1 MKLLI
6 LLYIASLNPFL
17 RIGTLLPL
25 GVASKTMKSGGY
37 IETGVIHKTGFFYL
51 SGNMEALNFTFLGS
65 GKTGLNLL
73 GTTLRVGIDGEKI
86 GLKWFSIHVG
96 LPLYR
101 AYLQNQAARST
112 SMIVGFSI
120 GGGTSFNIKDFFHA
134 GWHMEY
140 VNFPG
145 KTHNWEYVKLGL
157 NFSL

>member
-6 LLYIASLNPFL
+6 LFYIASLNPFL

-37 IETGVIHKTGFFYL
+37 IETGVSHKTGFFYI
-51 SGNMEALNFTFLGS
+51 SGNVEALNFTFLGS

-73 GTTLRVGIDGEKI
+73 GTTIRVGIDGEKM
-86 GLKWFSIHVG
+86 GLKWFSVYLG
-96 LPLYR
+96 LPFHR

-112 SMIVGFSI
+112 SMIIGFSI
-120 GGGTSFNIKDFFHA
+120 GGRISFKIKDFFHA
-134 GWHMEY
+134 GCHIEY

-157 NFSL
+157 NFFL